1 VAVVGRHRFACPT
14 CRAVFRKGFARC
26 PLDGAPLQ
34 EIEADPLEGSVFAD
48 RYVIEQCVGE
58 GGMGRVYRA
67 THRHMSRQFAI
78 KVLFGE
84 HAADKEMQ
92 ARFAREAEAA
102 CRLRHPNVVS
112 VTDFGATARGLFYLV
127 MDWVEG
133 QRLTD
138 IISGEAPLGQH
149 RIADITRQIC
159 MGLSHAHEQGL
170 VHRDLKSENI
180 IVSQDNG
187 RELVRLVDFGL
198 AVVMESDL
206 NARLTAEGTV
216 YGTPAYMSPEQAC
229 GAKLDART
237 DLFSLGVLIYEML
250 SGALPFMGAPMDI
263 VRQNMESEP
272 PPIAQ
277 RVPGLHVNPHLE
289 AMARK
294 LMAKRP
300 QERYQSAGEVIA
312 ALDLVQAEWTAPPRS
327 TRPRPRMHTIQI
339 RRSPRWLRIV
349 TVAMFL
355 SALGIGAAL
364 FVPEVRSWIA
374 GLTGDL
380 GLAGG
385 GPDQGAPGQPAA
397 APGAAVAERAAPAG
411 DGHENPQAAAEP
423 TAAPGTQP
431 GAQDAPAGQALP
443 NDLNANAGADPN
455 ADPGADPSVKP
466 GAAAATEPE
475 AAPVTDPPPQ
485 QARATRGSPR
495 SRDEGRAGRRRAG
508 RTRRGETRVERPPE
522 GDTVTPPPV
531 EDAVEAEPEEVSAGD
546 LNRLYSEVGDLL
558 DRLAKD
564 PGGAE
569 VEALSSEY
577 FAIPIGTAQVNVKQ
591 RKDAWVKLQRLRR
604 QARQVRAE

>member
-1 VAVVGRHRFACPT
+1 LSVPVLARHRFACPT
-14 CRAVFRKGFARC
+14 CRAVFRKGFSRC

-34 EIEADPLEGSVFAD
+34 ELSADPLEGTVFAD

-67 THRHMSRQFAI
+67 SHRHMSRQFAI

-138 IISGEAPLGQH
+138 IIANEAPLSQH

-180 IVSQDNG
+180 IISQENG

-198 AVVMESDL
+198 AVVMESDI

-229 GAKLDART
+229 GAKLDARS

-250 SGALPFMGAPMDI
+250 SGTLPFLGAPMDI
-263 VRQNMESEP
+263 VRQNMEADP
-272 PPIAQ
+272 PPVAE
-277 RVPGLHVNPHLE
+277 RVPGLFANPHLE

-300 QERYQSAGEVIA
+300 QDRYQSAAEVVT
-312 ALDLVQAEWTAPPRS
+312 ALDVFQTEWTAPRM
-327 TRPRPRMHTIQI
+327 TRPRPRMHTMQI
-339 RRSPRWLRIV
+339 RRSPRWLRIATV
-349 TVAMFL
+349 TLFL
-355 SALGIGAAL
+355 SAVGIGAAL
-364 FVPEVRSWIA
+364 FVPEVRDWMASVA
-374 GLTGDL
+374 SELDL
-380 GLAGG
+380 SGSGPGG
-385 GPDQGAPGQPAA
+385 GVPARHAVAPETAAPEQPQAA
-397 APGAAVAERAAPAG
+397 AG
-411 DGHENPQAAAEP
+411 GHENPQPTVEP
-423 TAAPGTQP
+423 PGTQEP
-431 GAQDAPAGQALP
+431 GGQEAPAGQEPGVEQAV
-443 NDLNANAGADPN
+443 DQAAN
-455 ADPGADPSVKP
+455 PGAEAPVNP
-466 GAAAATEPE
+466 GTEPAVE
-475 AAPVTDPPPQ
+475 PVTDPTAQ
-485 QARATRGSPR
+485 QETATRGSGR
-495 SRDEGRAGRRRAG
+495 NRDEGRAGRRRTG
-508 RTRRGETRVERPPE
+508 RNRRGDARVEREPVREP
-522 GDTVTPPPV
+522 VTQPPPV
-531 EDAVEAEPEEVSAGD
+531 EEPTEVEPDDVSVGD
-546 LNRLYSEVGDLL
+546 LNRLYAEVGDLL

-569 VEALSSEY
+569 IDALSREY

-591 RKDAWVKLQRLRR
+591 RKDAWGKLQRLRR